1 MPPSLQALGAHS
13 KKLTVELDD
22 KAVALAVAQASQELA
37 LRSSLLTSRIPFHS
51 FSNNSSELIFSHSR
65 MLEADKMALK
75 NVIKDSEKEEKSKV
89 DVIEVIF
96 EQHVHL

>member
-37 LRSSLLTSRIPFHS
+37 LRSSLLT
-51 FSNNSSELIFSHSR
+51 
-65 MLEADKMALK
+65 
-75 NVIKDSEKEEKSKV
+75 
-89 DVIEVIF
+89 
-96 EQHVHL
+96 